1 MRLHRLQARQRL
13 PISVDEAWEFFATPR
28 NLPEMT
34 PESLHFTIT
43 SELPERMHVGL
54 ALTYTVTPL
63 FNIPLSW
70 MTVITAIDDGTAFSD
85 EQRVGP
91 YKMWHHQHLFRA
103 VEGGMETRD
112 LVHYA
117 LPFDP
122 LSRPLHDLV
131 VLQRLQEIFAFRYQ
145 TLAQRFGTME
155 RSALA
160 PGGLA
165 EPAASLDPPP
175 GALVFS
181 VV

>member
-1 MRLHRLQARQRL
+1 LQARQRL
-13 PISVDEAWEFFATPR
+13 PISVDEAWDFFATPR
-28 NLPEMT
+28 NLPELT

-43 SELPERMHVGL
+43 SELPDRMYVGL

-70 MTVITAIDDGTAFSD
+70 MTVITAIEDGAAFSD

-91 YKMWHHQHLFRA
+91 YKTWQHQHLFRS
-103 VEGGMETRD
+103 VEGGMEMRD

-131 VLQRLQEIFAFRYQ
+131 VLQRLQEIFAFRYK
-145 TLAQRFGTME
+145 TLAQRFGTLE
-155 RSALA
+155 TGVRTS
-160 PGGLA
+160 GVVDD
-165 EPAASLDPPP
+165 PAASFEPAP
-175 GALVFS
+175 GAIVFS